1 MSACFTFS
9 FGSMAE
15 SSKRSV
21 ENETR
26 GFELLN
32 YDNLLISVNHQQLKY
47 AIEVSLLKAE
57 FQKRGG
63 IGMRCLIFEVED
75 TGQVCA
81 AWKRKPTDTEV
92 SEMRRI
98 SSTTNCTNDSSFGFM
113 EDSSKS
119 LTSAPSSLDFD
130 DLGSSPD
137 TFMPLLKP
145 FVLDSSNMYLSLPKA
160 NDFIFPSDA

>member
-32 YDNLLISVNHQQLKY
+32 YDNLLISGNHQQLKY

-63 IGMRCLIFEVED
+63 TGMRCLIFEIED
-75 TGQVCA
+75 TGQICA

-145 FVLDSSNMYLSLPKA
+145 FVLDSSNMYSSLPKA